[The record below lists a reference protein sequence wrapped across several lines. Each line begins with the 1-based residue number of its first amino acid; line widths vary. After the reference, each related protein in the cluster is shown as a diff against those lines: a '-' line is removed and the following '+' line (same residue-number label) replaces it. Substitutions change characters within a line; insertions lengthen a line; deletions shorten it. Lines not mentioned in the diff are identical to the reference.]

1 MHELWLCRQ
10 ILDIVKQK
18 TQDHLEQRVK
28 RIYLEVGQ
36 LAGVDP
42 SALEFSFEVVA
53 QGSVA
58 ENAILVVINVPAKA
72 LCEQCGRVVDIQAY
86 AETCPT
92 CSSSALTITQGESLR
107 VKSLEIA

>member
-18 TQDHLEQRVK
+18 TQDHVEQHIK
-28 RIYLEVGQ
+28 HIYLEVGQ
-36 LAGVDP
+36 LAGIDP

-53 QGSVA
+53 RGSVA
-58 ENAILVVINVPAKA
+58 ENAILVIIDVPAKA
-72 LCEQCGRVVDIQAY
+72 RCEHCGQVIDIQAY
-86 AETCPT
+86 GETCPT

-107 VKSLEIA
+107 VKSLEVT